1 MDMEEKDEK
10 LKKIISKL
18 ELSGLSNFEAE
29 SIIKEVENYIL
40 SNNKIYII
48 RVEFSDGDSFSTY
61 DTYEL
66 LNCKWTRVDIV
77 NKNIQAI
84 KDHNEFIKNLKNPYN
99 YLKKDRDSIL
109 KEASSNWW
117 FVNKDSSFFESF
129 EYNIN
134 LLNNNGEIFTIYTP
148 WIGYFANLNDVS
160 MVEI

>member
-18 ELSGLSNFEAE
+18 ELSGLSSFEAE

-84 KDHNEFIKNLKNPYN
+84 KDHNKFIKNLNNPYN

-117 FVNKDSSFFESF
+117 FVNKDSSFGSF

>member
-1 MDMEEKDEK
+1 MNMEKDEK

-61 DTYEL
+61 DTCEL
-66 LNCKWTRVDIV
+66 LNCKWTSVDIV

-84 KDHNEFIKNLKNPYN
+84 KDHNKFIKNLNNPYN

-117 FVNKDSSFFESF
+117 FVNKDSSFGSF

>member
-1 MDMEEKDEK
+1 MNMEKDEK

-66 LNCKWTRVDIV
+66 LNCKWTSVDIV

-84 KDHNEFIKNLKNPYN
+84 KDHNKFIKNLKNPYN
-99 YLKKDRDSIL
+99 YLMKDRDSIL

-117 FVNKDSSFFESF
+117 FVNKDSSFGSF

>member
-1 MDMEEKDEK
+1 MEEKDEK

-18 ELSGLSNFEAE
+18 ELSGLSSFEAE

-84 KDHNEFIKNLKNPYN
+84 KDHNKFIKNLNNPYN

-117 FVNKDSSFFESF
+117 FVNKDSSFESF

-134 LLNNNGEIFTIYTP
+134 LLNNNREIFTICTP